1 MKLNLKLKPVKN
13 KSQLNINLN
22 SSRRNFSKKL
32 IPQKSSREN
41 SKTLTYS
48 NSKVNIKNNLINQSD
63 SSFINESK
71 NKNFN
76 IDETNYN
83 KDLFVIP
90 KKFNKKHHYMTNI
103 EKAVETYNEIKKEIN
118 NKLFSKKVLN
128 NIKAIQL
135 RNYSLVTLLEKLN
148 KVLDAIVE
156 RGNMN
161 KNKIKLNSVSQ
172 SQEINK
178 NRSKNKENRIK
189 DKKKLETQINHK
201 LLANYIQQFN
211 LLSSKYDKLTNG
223 NYVVNLKLNISSSVE
238 DITKLEKENKE
249 LKRTQ
254 SRNELILKH
263 LKASKDELNY
273 KKKLEEYDKLSN
285 ENDSLNKN
293 VKQKETELNINQK
306 LIKKLEDNKNK
317 LTIIAKN
324 DYNIQNPEEAIEQKR
339 DEKEIEK
346 MKLYIKRKELE
357 NIVFKKNNEI
367 KKYVIMEK
375 DNQKMMKMLE
385 ETLSMKNLD
394 LKIRREEIYKLNE
407 MLEKVD
413 IENNSL
419 VFKTELK
426 EIKPKKKLNKNIKE
440 VIKENEKET
449 TENNNIN
456 SNSINNSE
464 KKLDKSNEINENYKQ
479 KSLIQSQPQINIG
492 ELNNRYSIKRE
503 QDSSQNDLQVA
514 KTYNKKMILQ
524 QLDDQKK
531 REQDNFSKIRLNK
544 KNLKPNFSFSLNNSS
559 KKENQEKNVNLS
571 VALISNRNKDKDLE
585 VKNETEEIKEDTN
598 NTNAFEDKLRPEE
611 EPQRINTNLSQNISL
626 DKEKKEKNEE
636 IINEDN
642 ENIDENFNE
651 NINEKEELDS
661 QNKKNKI
668 ENSDEKSRQNALNTL
683 PFYDMEEEE
692 KEIKADNNN
701 GNDNKI
707 NNEEESK
714 TEKEIKKEEE
724 KVEENLENKEE
735 KNEEEKE
742 EKKEEEKKEEKK
754 EEDNYIEDLDNY
766 FEDDKNKEN
775 LENKENK
782 EDKDKEKENK
792 DMAKNE
798 QDNENYIEEEN
809 FYLDDK

>member
-48 NSKVNIKNNLINQSD
+48 NSKVNIKNNIINQSD

-503 QDSSQNDLQVA
+503 QDSSQNDIQVA

-585 VKNETEEIKEDTN
+585 VKNETEEIKEDIN
-598 NTNAFEDKLRPEE
+598 NTNAYEDKLRPEE

-701 GNDNKI
+701 GNNNGNDNKI

-714 TEKEIKKEEE
+714 TENEIKKEEE
-724 KVEENLENKEE
+724 KVE
-735 KNEEEKE
+735 
-742 EKKEEEKKEEKK
+742 
-754 EEDNYIEDLDNY
+754 
-766 FEDDKNKEN
+766 EN